1 MVDVLSAIK
10 TSLSITDQLLKT
22 THSCVVAIVTQHRK
36 DAALKSKLTH
46 FEMHLVAMNQVLHAV
61 KDRHRS
67 VSDNEPFASVL
78 LDLEGT
84 MAKVQVGR

>member
-46 FEMHLVAMNQVLHAV
+46 FEMHLVAMNQVLHC
-61 KDRHRS
+61 
-67 VSDNEPFASVL
+67 
-78 LDLEGT
+78 EGPP
-84 MAKVQVGR
+84 QVGLGQRAFCIGTTGSGGHYGQSAGG